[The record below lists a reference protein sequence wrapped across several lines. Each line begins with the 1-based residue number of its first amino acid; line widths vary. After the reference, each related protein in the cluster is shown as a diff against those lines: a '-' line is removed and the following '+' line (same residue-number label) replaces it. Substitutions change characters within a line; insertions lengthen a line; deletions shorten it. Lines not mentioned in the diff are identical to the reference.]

1 VKKLIN
7 KIAKTNHTK
16 IPLILFIIN
25 SFSSFIPIIQI
36 LLAYFVGATFYP
48 FKIIDNESETTTLI
62 IASLILGFI
71 LLFLFYWTNKKSLIL
86 IFSILFISYMNFGAM
101 LWTENKE
108 EMQNNYMLF
117 YQVLS
122 IATTGTLYLTGK
134 IKEKFN
140 K

>member
-1 VKKLIN
+1 
-7 KIAKTNHTK
+7 
-16 IPLILFIIN
+16 
-25 SFSSFIPIIQI
+25 
-36 LLAYFVGATFYP
+36 
-48 FKIIDNESETTTLI
+48 
-62 IASLILGFI
+62 
-71 LLFLFYWTNKKSLIL
+71 
-86 IFSILFISYMNFGAM
+86 M